1 MSYLLMQIEI
11 ELKLYVVFFRFS
23 SSKPSDVVLQQI
35 AGALKAKVRP
45 DFGVKRRNFRPE
57 LAKTSHNISDIGS
70 FR

>member
-1 MSYLLMQIEI
+1 MQIKI

-23 SSKPSDVVLQQI
+23 SRKPSDVILQQI
-35 AGALKAKVRP
+35 AGAPKVRVRL
-45 DFGVKRRNFRPE
+45 DFRGEGRNSRPE